1 LNLKKLSVLMVVA
14 LLGMMSVP
22 SAIAQDG
29 PATPVANPDGPLP
42 SMAFGPKPTEH
53 NGRFSVELQPGESA
67 TFTALLENNGEIAFD
82 FVTYAADAYTVRNG
96 GFGVLEYPSE
106 PTGPTTW
113 LDYPTETYAMEPG
126 EAFERS
132 FTVTVPDGALPGE
145 YVTAIGMQT
154 AEPVNAADE
163 GMFRFDQVFR
173 TVLGI
178 RILVPGELKAALEV
192 GEPEMII
199 EGSIPGILI
208 PVTNTGNVRAT
219 PSGDVTVR
227 DATDDVVISGPL
239 TLGTIYG
246 GHATEIL
253 IGLPAALPIG
263 DYTLDLS
270 LYDATEG
277 ELLNVVELPFEVDES
292 TVEGAGSSPVSV
304 SAATLTPLPEPSNVQ
319 LALIDATITN
329 SGDPI
334 ANAQLSLIVSVDGV
348 EVERFA
354 INQSLALPSGET
366 TISERYLPLT
376 GWTSGE
382 WTFELLLESVGADGV
397 ATVIDRHVFD
407 EVITIP

>member
-1 LNLKKLSVLMVVA
+1 
-14 LLGMMSVP
+14 
-22 SAIAQDG
+22 
-29 PATPVANPDGPLP
+29 
-42 SMAFGPKPTEH
+42 
-53 NGRFSVELQPGESA
+53 
-67 TFTALLENNGEIAFD
+67 
-82 FVTYAADAYTVRNG
+82 
-96 GFGVLEYPSE
+96 
-106 PTGPTTW
+106 
-113 LDYPTETYAMEPG
+113 
-126 EAFERS
+126 
-132 FTVTVPDGALPGE
+132 
-145 YVTAIGMQT
+145 
-154 AEPVNAADE
+154 VNAADE

-178 RILVPGELKAALEV
+178 RILVPGELKAALEL
-192 GEPEMII
+192 GQPEMII
-199 EGSIPGILI
+199 EGAIPGIRV
-208 PVTNTGNVRAT
+208 PVTNTGNVQTT
-219 PSGDVTVR
+219 PNGEVVVH
-227 DATDDVVISGPL
+227 DATGMLLLSGPL
-239 TLGTIYG
+239 QLGPIYG
-246 GHATEIL
+246 GHATEIV
-253 IGLPAALPIG
+253 IGLPAALPVG
-263 DYTLDLS
+263 QYTLDLS
-270 LYDATEG
+270 LNDADG
-277 ELLNVVELPFEVDES
+277 VLLLDALELPFVVDES
-292 TVEGAGSSPVSV
+292 TVADAGSSPVSV

>member
-1 LNLKKLSVLMVVA
+1 L
-14 LLGMMSVP
+14 
-22 SAIAQDG
+22 AIAQDG
-29 PATPVANPDGPLP
+29 PATPVANPEGPLP